1 MVMKTLFFTKI
12 LFYDSHSCLVK
23 QINILKN
30 KVNIKQINFK
40 YHPLFYL
47 KKKISLYFL
56 ISSYFFKKNNY
67 LSFKEIVVIYLYF
80 FPFIF
85 YINNFIFVM
94 YIYK

>member
-47 KKKISLYFL
+47 KKKLVYTF
-56 ISSYFFKKNNY
+56 
-67 LSFKEIVVIYLYF
+67 
-80 FPFIF
+80 
-85 YINNFIFVM
+85 
-94 YIYK
+94 